1 MYINQS
7 LKKYLD
13 DLAARQAT
21 PGGGSAA
28 ALTGALAAGLLS
40 MVSNYTLGNP
50 KYKAVEEEVTG
61 YLKESESLRLRF
73 MELIDLDAA
82 SYDKV
87 YQAQKLPK
95 ETPEEKNSRREKIRE
110 AVKEAA
116 VVPIEICQLSY
127 RALKFCEMMLEK
139 TNVNLVSDLAVSGAL
154 LEGGFKAALIN
165 VEINISSLDDTNFIV
180 EVRKMLEPMEKE
192 VEVMSSSIQEKTKEI
207 ITRPKG

>member
-13 DLAARQAT
+13 DLARRQAT

-40 MVSNYTLGNP
+40 MVSNYTIGSP
-50 KYKAVEEEVTG
+50 KYKAVEEEVSG

-73 MELIDLDAA
+73 MELVDLDVT

-87 YQAQKLPK
+87 YQAQKLPR
-95 ETPEEKNSRREKIRE
+95 ETPEEKNVRRGKILE

-127 RALKFCEMMLEK
+127 RALKLCEMMLDK
-139 TNVNLVSDLAVSGAL
+139 TNVNLVSDLAVSGTL

-165 VEINISSLDDTNFIV
+165 VEINVVDLNDTNFII
-180 EVRKMLEPMEKE
+180 EIRKMLGPMEKE
-192 VEVMSSSIQEKTKEI
+192 IEIISSSIQERTKKI
-207 ITRPKG
+207 IARPKG